1 MKNNSTILV
10 IILICIIIALFG
22 LFIVKIFNIEIN
34 SKPQSNYTKEEVIAL
49 VKDTNNKNNY
59 EVECTNEYSY
69 FYKIKYCNMREKV
82 VAYNDDRKMITY
94 YDYNKNTQTAVSEE
108 KKMAIIMEESAE
120 PANYM
125 PLGVLP
131 AIENPKSRIVYEE
144 MILDRNAIVLEYED
158 TVKSDGFYFKPS
170 NFNPQNDDKKEYE
183 YIMKIWIDEET
194 GLLLK
199 LLVEVDNEKII
210 LTYNLKTNSVTEED
224 VELPDLSGY
233 KIIDDRN
240 Q

>member
-1 MKNNSTILV
+1 MKNNSTILI
-10 IILICIIIALFG
+10 IILIGIIIALFG

-34 SKPQSNYTKEEVIAL
+34 SKPQSNYTKEEIIAL

-59 EVECTNEYSY
+59 EVEYTIGYNYKRKY
-69 FYKIKYCNMREKV
+69 FNMKEKMV
-82 VAYNDDRKMITY
+82 SDELILY
-94 YDYNKNTQTAVSEE
+94 YDYNKNTKTMVNEE
-108 KKMAIIMEESAE
+108 KKMAIILATDEE
-120 PANYM
+120 ANYM
-125 PLGVLP
+125 PADVLV
-131 AIENPKSRIVYEE
+131 AIESPKSRIVYEE

-158 TVKSDGFYFKPS
+158 TVKSNSFYFSSFNS
-170 NFNPQNDDKKEYE
+170 NTSNDDKKEYE
-183 YIMKIWIDEET
+183 YSMKVWIDEET

-199 LLVEVDNEKII
+199 LLIEVDNKKLE
-210 LTYNLKTNSVTEED
+210 LTYDLKTNSVTEED